1 MGGFVGRSREGL
13 GSAREGRGSQRT
25 MPNNH
30 LPIAPPA
37 TPTSILQPID
47 CLFPVSQATHM
58 ASQDSHPTSGN
69 LEIRNCLKPR
79 SVGDFIDGQTVCRE
93 HIYTHDF
100 LALALAISGNEA
112 YPRIETSGGAGD

>member
-1 MGGFVGRSREGL
+1 MPGRGGEASEQCRTITCRSPPPQLQLQFSSQLTVFFRSRK
-13 GSAREGRGSQRT
+13 QRIW
-25 MPNNH
+25 
-30 LPIAPPA
+30 LLKVLIQ
-37 TPTSILQPID
+37 L
-47 CLFPVSQATHM
+47 
-58 ASQDSHPTSGN
+58 SGN